1 MNARS
6 EGVKIAVIL
15 RPFNE
20 GQPFTD
26 NFELEELDDAE
37 VLREQGIMI
46 IFVNTRNPGGPA
58 PLACYNA
65 LKQWAKPSLWTTVV
79 AEVEEQHG
87 IPDPFEQLE
96 REQRAA
102 VRGDIPVIVW
112 PSERLDEGYQYL
124 TLLVAALRRHKYVP
138 TCLPDAELMEIVQIG
153 QHLGVWEGAWAS
165 LHIPEHGRRH

>member
-1 MNARS
+1 
-6 EGVKIAVIL
+6 VIL

-26 NFELEELDDAE
+26 NFDLAELDNAQ
-37 VLREQGIMI
+37 VVRKQGITI
-46 IFVNTRNPGGPA
+46 IFVTTRNPGGPA
-58 PLACYNA
+58 PLACYEA
-65 LKQWAKPSLWTTVV
+65 LKQCVRPSLWTTVV
-79 AEVEEQHG
+79 DEVEEQYG

-102 VRGDIPVIVW
+102 ACDDISVVMW

-138 TCLPDAELMEIVQIG
+138 TCLPDAELMEIVQMG
-153 QHLGVWEGAWAS
+153 QHLGVWEGTWAS
-165 LHIPEHGRRH
+165 LRIPEHSRRH

>member
-1 MNARS
+1 M
-6 EGVKIAVIL
+6 IL

-26 NFELEELDDAE
+26 NFEREELDEAE
-37 VLREQGIMI
+37 VVRERGITI
-46 IFVNTRNPGGPA
+46 IFVTTRNPGGPA
-58 PLACYNA
+58 PLACYEA
-65 LKQWAKPSLWTTVV
+65 LKECVRPSLWDSVV
-79 AEVEEQHG
+79 TEVEEQYG

-102 VRGDIPVIVW
+102 ARGDIPVVVW
-112 PSERLDEGYQYL
+112 PSERLDEGYRYL

-153 QHLGVWEGAWAS
+153 QRLGVWEGTWAS
-165 LHIPEHGRRH
+165 LHIPKHSLRQ